1 MAAPVNP
8 PNPAPAPFKLTMP
21 KPSDFLPGGKSGPP
35 PAQPVDLVSQ
45 LVQQQPQQ
53 SGLGSLTAAD
63 VENMTSEEAQRIL
76 DSFGSN
82 DSSSNFNVAIPPFE
96 SSYPP
101 PTSSAQADVQAAF
114 DPSAFADL
122 DLSMMTDLLA
132 SAGGEGGELDLSAL
146 GAEDVD
152 WDAMMQSLAGATE
165 GMGGQ

>member
-1 MAAPVNP
+1 MAASVNP

-35 PAQPVDLVSQ
+35 VRPVDLVSQ

-53 SGLGSLTAAD
+53 PGLGSLTAAD

-76 DSFGSN
+76 DSFGNN
-82 DSSSNFNVAIPPFE
+82 DSSSNINVNPPFG
-96 SSYPP
+96 SSDPP
-101 PTSSAQADVQAAF
+101 PSGAQADILQPPF